1 MNFTAFY
8 TKIDAG
14 YMGQLLEWP
23 EVITEGATLEEC
35 RDMLIDAAQEMAI
48 VYQEDGIKIPLQGK
62 APYNRLYLA
71 AEKAKI
77 NYIFSLY
84 LPDSYCP

>member
-35 RDMLIDAAQEMAI
+35 RDMLIDATQEMAI
-48 VYQEDGIKIPLQGK
+48 VYQEDGMKIPQKSILIEPLTIKIKERPL
-62 APYNRLYLA
+62 ANV
-71 AEKAKI
+71 
-77 NYIFSLY
+77 
-84 LPDSYCP
+84 C